1 VRRGIL
7 STALGVLA
15 TLVFTSTVLGFECS
29 NVSKS
34 DPTAG
39 AQVVIGP
46 AGEILFVTPGL
57 ASRIER
63 GMVDPETGE
72 GFHGQ
77 VALDIDGDGVAD
89 FSIFMVGPSGEIPLQ
104 AQLNGP
110 ACRGLTNLGLYFEQC
125 LGS

>member
-1 VRRGIL
+1 MRRGIL

-15 TLVFTSTVLGFECS
+15 TLVFASTVLGFECS

-34 DPTAG
+34 DPAAG

-46 AGEILFVTPGL
+46 DGEILFVTPGL

-77 VALDIDGDGVAD
+77 VAFDVDGDGVAD
-89 FSIFMVGPSGEIPLQ
+89 FSTFMVGPNGEIPLQ

-110 ACRGLTNLGLYFEQC
+110 ACRGMTNLGLFFEEC

>member
-1 VRRGIL
+1 
-7 STALGVLA
+7 LGVLA
-15 TLVFTSTVLGFECS
+15 TLVFASTVLGFECS

-34 DPTAG
+34 DPAAG

-46 AGEILFVTPGL
+46 DGEILFVTPGL

-77 VALDIDGDGVAD
+77 VAFDVDGDGVAD
-89 FSIFMVGPSGEIPLQ
+89 FSTFMVGPNGEIPLQ

-110 ACRGLTNLGLYFEQC
+110 ACRGMTNLGLFFEEC